1 MESLTNFFTQLSGI
15 VWGPIMLILL
25 VGTGVL
31 LTFRL
36 GFIQITHLPYA
47 LKLAF
52 SKPKE
57 EENKPKEEGDISHFQ
72 ALMTALAATIGTGN
86 IAGVATAVST
96 GGPGAIFWM
105 WITAFFG
112 MATKYA
118 EGMLA
123 VKYRTVDENGEMAG
137 GPMYYIEK
145 GLNAKWLGILF
156 AFFGGV
162 AAFGIGNMVQAN
174 SVAESINV
182 TFGVNP
188 VITGI
193 VLSILT
199 AVVILGGVKSI
210 GKVTGLIVPVMA
222 VFYIAG
228 AALILIINA
237 SEVPHAFSLIF
248 KYAFTPAAATGGF
261 MGSAV
266 KLAIQKGVSRGVFSN
281 ESGLGSAPIA
291 AAAAKS
297 DVPGRQALVSMTGT
311 FIDTICVCTMT
322 GLVLISTGAWTSGET
337 GVALTTK
344 AFSTGLPGNAGG
356 FIVSIGIIFFAYSTI
371 LGWSYYGEKCMQYLF
386 GSKIVKPYRYAWIV
400 FVLIGSSIKLDLVW
414 AISDV
419 FNALMAFPNL
429 IGLIGLSSVLAVET
443 KEFNKLLG
451 EEKKERLQA

>member
-1 MESLTNFFTQLSGI
+1 MEALNIFFTQLSGI

-57 EENKPKEEGDISHFQ
+57 KENNPKEEGDISHFQ

-86 IAGVATAVST
+86 IAGVATAVAA
-96 GGPGAIFWM
+96 GGPGAVFWM
-105 WITAFFG
+105 WVTAFFG

-123 VKYRTVDENGEMAG
+123 VKYRIIDDNGEMAG

-145 GLNAKWLGILF
+145 GLNAKWLGVLF
-156 AFFGGV
+156 AFFGGF

-193 VLSILT
+193 ILSILT
-199 AVVILGGVKSI
+199 AIVILGGVKSI
-210 GKVTGLIVPVMA
+210 GKVTGLIVPIMA
-222 VFYIAG
+222 IFYIAG

-237 SEVPHAFSLIF
+237 SQVPHAFSLIF
-248 KYAFTPAAATGGF
+248 KHAFTPVAATGGF
-261 MGSAV
+261 MGAAV

-311 FIDTICVCTMT
+311 FIDTIIVCTMT

-337 GVALTTK
+337 GVSLTTK
-344 AFSTGLPGNAGG
+344 AFSTGLPGNSGG
-356 FIVSIGIIFFAYSTI
+356 LIVSIGIIFFAYSTI

-386 GSKIVKPYRYAWIV
+386 GSKVIKPYRYAWII

-414 AISDV
+414 NIADV

-429 IGLIGLSSVLAVET
+429 IGLIGLSGVLVSET
-443 KEFNKLLG
+443 RKFNKLLA
-451 EEKKERLQA
+451 EEKRQNL